1 VLSHRYN
8 LSREFVPKLNRGA
21 LPKLKLAQTEQ
32 QNPRSRALDRKGTL
46 EILRVLNNEDARV
59 ASAVRRELPQIA
71 KAVDAIVKALS
82 IDGKLIYIG
91 AGTSGRM
98 AVLDAAECPPTFGTD
113 PSLVQ
118 AIIAGGE
125 RALRFAT
132 EDAEDSSSAGA
143 HDLQRAKISRR
154 DVIVGVSASGTTPY
168 VLGAMAFAKKR
179 GALTIGVTS
188 NEESPLAKQARIA
201 ITPDTG
207 PEAVTGSTRMK
218 AGTAQKMVL
227 NLLSTAAMVRLGRVY
242 DNWMIHVAL
251 TNAKLRRRG
260 AEILQAA
267 AGVDASTAA
276 HALRQAQHKLPV
288 ALVMLRSKVDARVA
302 QKALAA
308 ARGNVR
314 LALASA
320 SKMHS

>member
-1 VLSHRYN
+1 M
-8 LSREFVPKLNRGA
+8 
-21 LPKLKLAQTEQ
+21 KLAQTEQ
-32 QNPRSRALDRKGTL
+32 QNPRSRGLDRKSTL

-59 ASAVRRELPQIA
+59 AAAVRRQLPQIA
-71 KAVDAIVKALS
+71 KAVNAIVKALS
-82 IDGKLIYIG
+82 NNGRLICIG
-91 AGTSGRM
+91 AGTSGRI

-113 PSLVQ
+113 PSMVQ

-125 RALRFAT
+125 RALRYAT
-132 EDAEDSSSAGA
+132 EDAEDSISAGS
-143 HDLQRAKISRR
+143 HDLKHAKISRR

-168 VLGAMAFAKKR
+168 VLGAIAFAKKR
-179 GALTIGVTS
+179 GALTVGITS
-188 NEESPLAKQARIA
+188 NKNSPLAQQSRIA
-201 ITPDTG
+201 ITPETG

-227 NLLSTAAMVRLGRVY
+227 NLLSTAVMVRMGRVY

-251 TNAKLRRRG
+251 TNAKLSRRG

-267 AGVDASTAA
+267 AAVDASTAE

-288 ALVMLRSKVDARVA
+288 ALVMLKSKVDARVA

-308 ARGNVR
+308 AHGNLR
-314 LALASA
+314 QALALAR
-320 SKMHS
+320 KMHS